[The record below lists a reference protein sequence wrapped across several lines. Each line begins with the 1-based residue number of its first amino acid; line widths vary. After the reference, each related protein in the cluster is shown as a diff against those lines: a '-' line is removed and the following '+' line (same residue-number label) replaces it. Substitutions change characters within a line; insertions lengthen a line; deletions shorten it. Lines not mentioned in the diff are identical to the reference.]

1 MTCISQDGKFSLGE
15 HTLAVPMELYKLN
28 RERLCKRLSEVVDK
42 DAYVLLQ
49 GGSNI
54 SHYCTDVDYIFRQEP
69 YFHWTFGVSEP
80 DCYGLIQVSNGEA
93 HLFFPRVEETQTV
106 WLGKP
111 LSLDEYKCRYKVN
124 YASYA
129 DTLGE
134 TLNTLKPSVILTLYG
149 KNTDSDMTCKEA
161 HFEGIDRF
169 TLDNR
174 ILHKIIADCRVIK
187 TDYEKEVMRYA
198 TKVTCNAHKSV
209 MAKCK
214 PDMHE
219 YQCEANFLHYAYYV
233 GGCRHVGYNNICCS
247 GMNGA
252 VLHYGHATEPNS
264 KEIHDGDMCLFD
276 MGASYSGYTADVTVS
291 FPANGKFTNDQRAI
305 YNTVL
310 AASLA
315 VMNAI
320 KPGVS
325 WVDMHILANKV
336 MLRELREIDLLR
348 GDVDE
353 MYEAGL
359 AAIFQPH
366 GLGHLLGIDVHDVGG
381 YLEGHPDR
389 PLKPG
394 VNALRTARNLEVGM
408 ALTVEPGCYF
418 IEPLLKR
425 ALSDPVLSRFL
436 NEKVLKRFWKFG
448 GVRIEDN
455 IFVTERGI
463 ENYTP
468 VPRTVEEIEEWMSK
482 KETVA

>member
-1 MTCISQDGKFSLGE
+1 MLFLCFS
-15 HTLAVPMELYKLN
+15 
-28 RERLCKRLSEVVDK
+28 
-42 DAYVLLQ
+42 
-49 GGSNI
+49 
-54 SHYCTDVDYIFRQEP
+54 
-69 YFHWTFGVSEP
+69 
-80 DCYGLIQVSNGEA
+80 
-93 HLFFPRVEETQTV
+93 
-106 WLGKP
+106 
-111 LSLDEYKCRYKVN
+111 
-124 YASYA
+124 
-129 DTLGE
+129 
-134 TLNTLKPSVILTLYG
+134 
-149 KNTDSDMTCKEA
+149 
-161 HFEGIDRF
+161 
-169 TLDNR
+169 
-174 ILHKIIADCRVIK
+174 RVIK

-214 PDMHE
+214 PFMYE

-291 FPANGKFTNDQRAI
+291 FPANGKFTDDQRAI
-305 YNTVL
+305 YNAVL
-310 AASLA
+310 AASRA

-336 MLRELREIDLLR
+336 TLRELREIDLLR

-394 VNALRTARNLEVGM
+394 VKALRTARNLEAGM